1 MERPAALGGGRC
13 RRVALPLALA
23 LRRSCV
29 RSGRQTGLTSAAS
42 GATTGA
48 AQARRC
54 ASSFACQRH
63 AVLPPVGATQSLLL
77 QRERL
82 AHESSPVR
90 HLYVG
95 IGALA
100 VAVGATAGSEDGSLT
115 AGGSAMMQQKTKS
128 TPLRSFAMHEGP
140 MTDVYEITDEII
152 GEGGYCV
159 VHRGVDRRT
168 GDAVAVKM
176 LSKMDTPARE
186 FWTEV
191 DVLRTAG
198 KHPNIVELRDVFET
212 EDFWYIVQ
220 DLASHGELFDQLVA
234 NGPYSEQ
241 QASESIRELCDALQY
256 LHRKGIVH
264 GDIKPENIL
273 LDNGRMCLVDFG
285 VSFRVGERVF
295 GDPQLTGTV
304 AYAAPETLIQETKER
319 GRPRFLTGDKS
330 EDSPGYESNVGPK
343 ADMFALGIVLYI
355 LLCGSHPFDPYNNL
369 TDEEVRYC
377 IAFPF
382 SCTLRFLLFYSMLFR
397 FANGSSRPSSRNSHA
412 PGTPSLRWRAIS
424 LRSSWNRILI
434 KD

>member
-1 MERPAALGGGRC
+1 
-13 RRVALPLALA
+13 
-23 LRRSCV
+23 
-29 RSGRQTGLTSAAS
+29 
-42 GATTGA
+42 
-48 AQARRC
+48 
-54 ASSFACQRH
+54 
-63 AVLPPVGATQSLLL
+63 
-77 QRERL
+77 
-82 AHESSPVR
+82 
-90 HLYVG
+90 
-95 IGALA
+95 
-100 VAVGATAGSEDGSLT
+100 
-115 AGGSAMMQQKTKS
+115 MMQQKRKS

-176 LSKMDTPARE
+176 LSKMETPARE

-212 EDFWYIVQ
+212 EDYWYIVQ
-220 DLASHGELFDQLVA
+220 DLASHGELFDELVA
-234 NGPYSEQ
+234 NGAYSEK
-241 QASESIRELCDALQY
+241 QASESVRELCDALQY

-295 GDPQLTGTV
+295 GDPELTGTV
-304 AYAAPETLIQETKER
+304 AYAAPETLIQERRAR

-330 EDSPGYESNVGPK
+330 QDSSGYESNVGPK

-369 TDEEVRYC
+369 TDEEVRFC
-377 IAFPF
+377 IALSVSSTPLMMIATVF
-382 SCTLRFLLFYSMLFR
+382 MLFR
-397 FANGSSRPSSRNSHA
+397 FANGSSRPSSRSSRA
-412 PGTPSLRWRAIS
+412 PGSPSLRWRAIS
-424 LRSSWNRILI
+424 LRSYSNRIL
-434 KD
+434 KNASAPTKRCTTRGSCRAPS